1 MARKKKRGCLGMILG
16 IGMSVAVVVVLGMV
30 GTYGLKWKRSY
41 EKRNEIPYQK
51 VNLKETNPAQKYY
64 YESLS
69 EKDKVV
75 YQEIL
80 QGVLDGNGEIYL
92 HSADAKR
99 TISCFNLCSM
109 IIRRFSGVTEEG
121 RQRFTKKEQKAILF

>member
-69 EKDKVV
+69 EEDKVV
-75 YQEIL
+75 KFCKECWMETGKFICTVQM
-80 QGVLDGNGEIYL
+80 Q
-92 HSADAKR
+92 KR
-99 TISCFNLCSM
+99 TISCFNLYSM
-109 IIRRFSGVTEEG
+109 IIRRFSGVTEEE